1 MACVFYEGDNG
12 YTALVAEVQVDQ
24 RSGAVEVERL
34 VVAVDCGPI
43 SNPDG
48 VKNQI
53 EGGALQGLS
62 RAFGEEVSWDRDRVT
77 SIDWRTYSSFDL
89 GYEPPVIESVLLNRA
104 DVPAMGAGETS
115 ITIVAAAVAN
125 AIFDATGARVREVP
139 FTPAR
144 VKAALDARPRAA

>member
-12 YTALVAEVQVDQ
+12 YTAMVAEVRVDQ
-24 RSGAVEVERL
+24 ESGLLSVERF

-43 SNPDG
+43 SNPNG
-48 VKNQI
+48 VENQI

-62 RAFGEEVSWDRDRVT
+62 RALGEEVTWDSERVT
-77 SIDWRTYSSFDL
+77 STDWRSYRSLDLRFDL
-89 GYEPPVIESVLLNRA
+89 PAIDSVLLHRA

-115 ITIVAAAVAN
+115 ITVVAAAVAN
-125 AIFDATGARVREVP
+125 AIFDATGVRIREVP

-144 VKAALDARPRAA
+144 VKAALTARDATA